1 MFLKFFWNYTL
12 SGLFVLFLTGF
23 SNGTVS
29 SITSSRISKDKVRKI
44 KIFQDNLY
52 STIDLLIGQT
62 EIYNITQDS
71 KQIKN
76 ALRAEPFSHD
86 NKDKFITYE
95 KPLVEGYDPLRMELD
110 NFVNSIL
117 KIEKPIVSGCNA
129 RDALDV
135 VIKINNMI
143 LEDIK

>member
-1 MFLKFFWNYTL
+1 MT
-12 SGLFVLFLTGF
+12 
-23 SNGTVS
+23 
-29 SITSSRISKDKVRKI
+29 R
-44 KIFQDNLY
+44 
-52 STIDLLIGQT
+52 
-62 EIYNITQDS
+62 
-71 KQIKN
+71 
-76 ALRAEPFSHD
+76 

-95 KPLVEGYDPLRMELD
+95 KPIVEDYDPLRMELD

-117 KIEKPIVSGCNA
+117 KIEKPIVSGCDA